1 MKWFKRVLKALL
13 VLLGLVVV
21 AALALFIYVQVA
33 YNVDYP
39 NTPLPKI
46 AASKDPEVIK
56 RGEYIVHHVAHCD
69 ACHGPAELAKQH
81 EVDFTKPLEGGYT
94 IHAGPFGTFTARN
107 LTPDPTGIGSLSDG
121 QIARTVRHGVDSRG
135 KLSPIMRV
143 AVGPMSDEDL
153 TAVISYLRAQ
163 KPVEAKRPWYELG
176 FIGKVVALK
185 LRPRTETAPPYVPE
199 GEISVERGRY
209 LAQGPAMCAGCHTPH
224 NALGGFTLSGSPF
237 SGADEANENE
247 FNSAEEIISPN
258 LTPDPATGHIT
269 SWTEDAFVARFRA
282 GRVVK
287 GSKMP
292 WDAFQGMTESDLRS
306 IYRFLKTLPP
316 VKHYVGPTVRPS

>member
-1 MKWFKRVLKALL
+1 MKWFKRVLKALGVL
-13 VLLGLVVV
+13 VGLVVV
-21 AALALFIYVQVA
+21 AALGLYIYVQLK

-39 NTPLPKI
+39 GTPLPAI
-46 AASKDPEVIK
+46 TASKDPEVIK
-56 RGEYIVHHVAHCD
+56 RGEYIVHHVAHCS

-94 IHAGPFGTFTARN
+94 IHAGPFGTFAARN

-121 QIARTVRHGVDSRG
+121 QIARTIRNGVDSRG

-143 AVGPMSDEDL
+143 AVGPISDEDL

-163 KPVEAKRPWYELG
+163 KPIEAKRPWYELG

-185 LRPRTETAPPYVPE
+185 MRPRTTVAPPYVPE
-199 GEISVERGRY
+199 GQVSVERGRY
-209 LAQGPAMCAGCHTPH
+209 LAEGPAMCAGCHTPH
-224 NALGGFTLSGSPF
+224 NPLKGWVPSGSPF
-237 SGADEANENE
+237 SGGDSADKNELNQ
-247 FNSAEEIISPN
+247 AEEIISPN
-258 LTPDPATGHIT
+258 LTPDPTTGHIT

-292 WDAFQGMTESDLRS
+292 WDNFKDMTESDLRS
-306 IYRFLKTLPP
+306 LYRYLHSLPA

>member
-1 MKWFKRVLKALL
+1 MKWFKRVLKALGVL
-13 VLLGLVVV
+13 VGLVVV
-21 AALALFIYVQVA
+21 AALGLYIYVQIK

-39 NTPLPKI
+39 NTPLPQI

-56 RGEYIVHHVAHCD
+56 RGEYLVHHVAHCS
-69 ACHGPAELAKQH
+69 ACHGPAELSRQH

-135 KLSPIMRV
+135 KLSPIMRL

-176 FIGKVVALK
+176 IIGKVVTIK
-185 LRPRTETAPPYVPE
+185 LRPRIDTAPPYVPE
-199 GEISVERGRY
+199 GQISVERGRY
-209 LAQGPAMCAGCHTPH
+209 LAQGPAMCAGCHTPRD
-224 NALGGFTLSGSPF
+224 AMGGFAWSGSPF
-237 SGADEANENE
+237 SGADDADEND
-247 FNSAEEIISPN
+247 FNKAEEIIAPN

-269 SWTEDAFVARFRA
+269 TWTEEAFVGRFRA

-287 GSKMP
+287 GSHMP
-292 WDAFQGMTESDLRS
+292 WENFRDLTESDLRS
-306 IYRFLKTLPP
+306 IFRFLKTLPP